1 MNQHSL
7 SSKEIKE
14 VGKVLVNIAKRNKIT
29 KLADFQD
36 KLLSLGF
43 AKRYTH
49 FENLKYVLNEV
60 GIDKHEGI
68 YTFVKL
74 SQLHSETKECWR
86 CLDNKPLGAF
96 KKCYRYIKKELN
108 ICNTCIK
115 EESNITG
122 ESVPE
127 LNAIYEY
134 LQFRYANVLDKSMY
148 SRFWERALYGK
159 SSSVSGY
166 KSISS

>member
-14 VGKVLVNIAKRNKIT
+14 VGRVLVNIVKRNKIT
-29 KLADFQD
+29 KLDDFQK
-36 KLLSLGF
+36 KLLSLGYE
-43 AKRYTH
+43 KRYTH
-49 FENLKYVLNEV
+49 FANLKYVLNEV
-60 GIDKHEGI
+60 GIDKYEGV

-74 SQLHSETKECWR
+74 SSLHNETKECWR
-86 CLDNKPLGAF
+86 CLDNKPLGSF

-115 EESNITG
+115 DESRITG

-134 LQFRYANVLDKSMY
+134 LQFKYANVLDKSMY
-148 SRFWERALYGK
+148 SKFWELALYGK
-159 SSSVSGY
+159 SSSVNV
-166 KSISS
+166 